1 MASGM
6 ILRDPEPCEVT
17 PKRRAKRRKESLAF
31 SSEKSLEGIYL
42 AGATGVR
49 NGEQECLRQLEL
61 DAKTLRFDSEP
72 QLEALRRLVS
82 LARAAAEANQ
92 EPLAE
97 IIKAQ
102 KVEEIFR
109 ARLRK
114 GEACEHSLAVQGLN
128 SLVAFKGMF
137 PWAEKFTRALQHF
150 ESLARKDG
158 FEAVKGL
165 LPFIHAQ
172 CDLRKEVQDCQKLIE
187 SDAPNHQTVAAKE
200 KLKELEQ
207 GGSGLDLDFFLKNNL
222 LGHLVDA
229 ARVRKGGLPARK
241 EWINLFLVLRQSLDK
256 SGASFPSWE
265 LLKEAAAVAEGVQLI
280 TSESCYTGRAQRR
293 LRLKGDLTAQ
303 QLREMRERWR
313 SMPQEQAQLFL
324 HLGGPESFMFLV
336 RVAASYCRLDLAE
349 EVSGTWQLLAERFG
363 GTIPWQPPNN
373 ESDESR
379 ESRLEALLESFKGA
393 ERKRKRNAQGL
404 N

>member
-1 MASGM
+1 MRSGNL
-6 ILRDPEPCEVT
+6 IYFVQPRSDELRKPKIHFSAPDPVLRFGQCSFLWGKEGLKVPGAAVANFKQVT

-49 NGEQECLRQLEL
+49 NGEQECLRQLETL

-72 QLEALRRLVS
+72 QLEVLRRLVS

-114 GEACEHSLAVQGLN
+114 GEACESLAVQGLN

-137 PWAEKFTRALQHF
+137 PWAEKFARALQHF

-313 SMPQEQAQLFL
+313 SMPQEA
-324 HLGGPESFMFLV
+324 GTAV
-336 RVAASYCRLDLAE
+336 LA
-349 EVSGTWQLLAERFG
+349 
-363 GTIPWQPPNN
+363 PWR
-373 ESDESR
+373 S
-379 ESRLEALLESFKGA
+379 
-393 ERKRKRNAQGL
+393 
-404 N
+404 